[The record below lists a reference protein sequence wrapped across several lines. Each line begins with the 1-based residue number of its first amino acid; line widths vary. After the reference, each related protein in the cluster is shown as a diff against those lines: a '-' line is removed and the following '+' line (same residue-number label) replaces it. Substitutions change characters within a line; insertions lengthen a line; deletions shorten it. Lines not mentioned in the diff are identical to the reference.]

1 MCLGIPGQVIEL
13 VDRDAGLARVDISGV
28 RREVSVAL
36 VDEPAAPLQVG
47 DWVLIHV
54 GFALARIDEDDARET
69 LELLAKGAELQRE
82 LDEIRQGV
90 RVSGLLPGHCLTCS
104 DEAVEAVVTEV
115 DGATAVVLAEGSP
128 QRIAIDLVPDAAPG
142 DVLLCHAG
150 IALERVERP

>member
-36 VDEPAAPLQVG
+36 VDEPTDPLQVG

-54 GFALARIDEDDARET
+54 GFALARIDENDARET

-90 RVSGLLPGHCLTCS
+90 T
-104 DEAVEAVVTEV
+104 
-115 DGATAVVLAEGSP
+115 
-128 QRIAIDLVPDAAPG
+128 
-142 DVLLCHAG
+142 
-150 IALERVERP
+150 